1 MIGDAVLREIVGADA
16 FAAVAGADQCAS
28 LLRPFAVQFLL
39 LQFVDAAAQ
48 DTHGPFVVFV
58 LAAFIL
64 ALHFQLIR
72 RAAFVPDAHGTLGFV
87 DVLAAGAAGAHAFP
101 FDVLLAYLDLH
112 FIWLRQHGHRGRGGV
127 NAALLL
133 RL

>member
-1 MIGDAVLREIVGADA
+1 MVGDAVLREIVGADA
-16 FAAVAGADQCAS
+16 FTAVAGADQRPP
-28 LLRPFAVQFLL
+28 LLGSFAVQFLL

-48 DTHGPFVVFV
+48 DTHGAFVVFV

-72 RAAFVPDAHGTLGFV
+72 RTALVPDAHGALGFV

-101 FDVLLAYLDLH
+101 FDVLLADIDL
-112 FIWLRQHGHRGRGGV
+112 
-127 NAALLL
+127 
-133 RL
+133 